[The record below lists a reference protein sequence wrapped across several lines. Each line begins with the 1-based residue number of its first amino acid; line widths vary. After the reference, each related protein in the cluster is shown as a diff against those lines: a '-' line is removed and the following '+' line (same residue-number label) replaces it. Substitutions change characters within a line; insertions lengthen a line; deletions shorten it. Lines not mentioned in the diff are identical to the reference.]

1 LHLPC
6 IDFTSPAL
14 EQIEKA
20 VEFIEN
26 YTNRG
31 HTVYSTPSFIVHCQC
46 RFE

>member
-26 YTNRG
+26 YADQG
-31 HTVYSTPSFIVHCQC
+31 HTVYSTLSMHV
-46 RFE
+46 